1 MAEQRIDTL
10 KSILVRF
17 NGTSRSLWN
26 RFANVETFEEIN
38 RFSRKAL
45 IKTKDIVHAHGFE
58 LLYAGTDSVFRRKPA
73 RQLKIMTP
81 LRIYSI
87 ETGIPI
93 SIEHNYKFLML
104 LPLKASE
111 SISIKQYFG
120 ITHSKELI
128 ARGTEIIRNAT
139 TNPAWFCSY

>member
-10 KSILVRF
+10 KSILVSF

-26 RFANVETFEEIN
+26 RFANVETFEGIK

-58 LLYAGTDSVFRRKPA
+58 LLYADTDSVFLKKIGVPVEDYDNVKNILA
-73 RQLKIMTP
+73 R
-81 LRIYSI
+81 
-87 ETGIPI
+87 ETGIPL
-93 SIEHNYKFLML
+93 SIEQNYKFLVL

-111 SISIKQYFG
+111 SLWIYYSM
-120 ITHSKELI
+120 
-128 ARGTEIIRNAT
+128 RGKKVYILLLVTLNLYYPT
-139 TNPAWFCSY
+139 TI

>member
-10 KSILVRF
+10 KSILVGF

-58 LLYAGTDSVFRRKPA
+58 LLYADTDCISKETGAPNEDYDNVKNILTR
-73 RQLKIMTP
+73 
-81 LRIYSI
+81 

-93 SIEHNYKFLML
+93 SIEQNYKFLVL
-104 LPLKASE
+104 LPLKANE
-111 SISIKQYFG
+111 SISIKTLFWNYSF
-120 ITHSKELI
+120 
-128 ARGTEIIRNAT
+128 
-139 TNPAWFCSY
+139 

>member
-58 LLYAGTDSVFRRKPA
+58 LLYAGTDSVF
-73 RQLKIMTP
+73 LKKTGAPIEDYDTVKNI
-81 LRIYSI
+81 LNRNRYSDF
-87 ETGIPI
+87 
-93 SIEHNYKFLML
+93 H
-104 LPLKASE
+104 
-111 SISIKQYFG
+111 
-120 ITHSKELI
+120 
-128 ARGTEIIRNAT
+128 
-139 TNPAWFCSY
+139 